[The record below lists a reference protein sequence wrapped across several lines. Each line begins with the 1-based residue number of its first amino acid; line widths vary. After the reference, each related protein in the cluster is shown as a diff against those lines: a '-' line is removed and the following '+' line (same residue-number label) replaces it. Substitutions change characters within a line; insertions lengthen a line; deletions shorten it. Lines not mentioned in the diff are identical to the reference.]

1 MFVTALTAA
10 LLGSTLSPGTVA
22 PAWKTDYREA
32 MTAAAADGKPVAVF
46 IGKGDGGFARVVA
59 GEVPA
64 EAGKLLA
71 AKFVCLYVNTDTAA
85 GKDLA
90 GRFGMAEGLVVSS
103 KGGEVQALK
112 HAGAVAP
119 AALTGYLTKYSDP
132 ARVVTATE
140 RVGVAVTAAPVVTP
154 AAYAAPAPV
163 YAAPVYRTLGGCPNG
178 RCPNAR

>member
-10 LLGSTLSPGTVA
+10 VLGSTLSPGSVT
-22 PAWKTDYREA
+22 PTWKTDYRDA
-32 MTAAAADGKPVAVF
+32 LTAAAAEHKPVAVF
-46 IGKGDGGFARVVA
+46 VGRGA
-59 GEVPA
+59 GPAVPA
-64 EAGKLLA
+64 EAGQLLA
-71 AKFVCLYVNTDTAA
+71 AKYVCLFVNTDTAA
-85 GKDLA
+85 GQELA
-90 GRFGMAEGLVVSS
+90 GKFGLSEGLVVSS

-140 RVGVAVTAAPVVTP
+140 KVGVMATAAPVVHQ
-154 AAYAAPAPV
+154 AAPVVVPAPV
-163 YAAPVYRTLGGCPNG
+163 YTPVYRTLGGCPNG